1 MHTRSYVT
9 LNDSGV
15 VVGDVES
22 STSHEEWEAFD
33 LLPLPPTQIN
43 VTDHPD
49 WQGVGSMI
57 NHTRDAATGRFT
69 PPPPQPPVDP
79 LDEPLTPREMR
90 QMMADIAAIR
100 SA

>member
-9 LNDSGV
+9 VDASGV

-22 STSHEEWEAFD
+22 STSHDEWEAFD
-33 LLPLPPTQIN
+33 LLPLPPTQID
-43 VTDHPD
+43 VTGHPD
-49 WQGVGSMI
+49 WQGVGSLI
-57 NHTRDAATGRFT
+57 RHTWNSATGRFAA
-69 PPPPQPPVDP
+69 PPPAPPVDP

-100 SA
+100 AA

>member
-1 MHTRSYVT
+1 MHTRNYVT

-22 STSHEEWEAFD
+22 STSHAEWEKFD

-49 WQGVGSMI
+49 WQGVGSLI
-57 NHTRDAATGRFT
+57 RHTRNSATGRFAA
-69 PPPPQPPVDP
+69 PPPAPPVDP

-90 QMMADIAAIR
+90 QMMADIAAIK